1 MVAEHVFQVTAFAC
15 SQSRSSDL
23 CGFAVNLSL
32 SPSCDGRGA
41 LQGINNRQA
50 LVFPFIKK

>member
-23 CGFAVNLSL
+23 CGFAVNLNL
-32 SPSCDGRGA
+32 SPSCDGHGA
-41 LQGINNRQA
+41 LQGINNRLA